1 LSEDEFLDVIER
13 VSKSVVNINTVRVVQ
28 DYFRAQP
35 LQGAGSGF
43 IIDKDG
49 LIVSNAH
56 VTSGAQ
62 MIGVVI
68 QGQGIVE
75 GRVTGSCRGT
85 DISTIRV
92 ETRNLMVAELGDS
105 SKLRVGQRV
114 YAIGNPL
121 GLMGGPTVTTGVI
134 SALNRTISGPSGR
147 PMSVV
152 QTDAA
157 INPGNSG
164 GPLVDVKGRVVAV
177 NTAIVPYA
185 QGIGFAIPIDA
196 VKDCLN
202 RIRDPERYAT
212 PYIGIDGIGITPRMA
227 SYYGLYASKGVLV
240 TNVVE
245 GSPADKQG
253 LQPGDIILAI
263 DGVETPEADALR
275 REIQRKKIGER
286 VLLSVIRGGR
296 RGRLEFVLEGVS

>member
-1 LSEDEFLDVIER
+1 LSEDEFLDILEKVC
-13 VSKSVVNINTVRVVQ
+13 KSVVHINTVRVVQ

-43 IIDKDG
+43 VIDKDG

-62 MIGVVI
+62 RIGVVI
-68 QGQGIVE
+68 QGQDIVE
-75 GRVTGSCRGT
+75 GRVVGSCRGN
-85 DISTIRV
+85 DISAIHV
-92 ETRNLMVAELGDS
+92 ETHNLMVAELGDS
-105 SKLRVGQRV
+105 NNLRVGQRV

-147 PMSVV
+147 PINVV

-164 GPLVDVKGRVVAV
+164 GPLVDVKGRVIAV

-185 QGIGFAIPIDA
+185 QGIGFAIPINA

-212 PYIGIDGIGITPRMA
+212 PYIGIDGIGITPRIA
-227 SYYGLYASKGVLV
+227 SYYNLYANKGVLV

-245 GSPADKQG
+245 GSPAEKQG
-253 LQPGDIILAI
+253 LQPGDIILTI
-263 DGVETPEADALR
+263 DETDTPEADTLR
-275 REIQRKKIGER
+275 REIQQRKIGER
-286 VLLSVIRGGR
+286 VLLTVIRDGH
-296 RGRLEFVLEGVS
+296 RGRLELVLEGTS